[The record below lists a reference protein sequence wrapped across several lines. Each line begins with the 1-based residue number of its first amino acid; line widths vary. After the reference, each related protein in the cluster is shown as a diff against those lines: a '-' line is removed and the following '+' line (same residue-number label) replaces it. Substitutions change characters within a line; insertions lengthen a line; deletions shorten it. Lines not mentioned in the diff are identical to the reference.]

1 MQQNHLTN
9 GHVFV
14 TVKHI
19 TIEIF
24 IVQSRK
30 VRNPAAAVKF
40 MCGSHKKYRK
50 KVKKGAGYEK
60 SECNQ
65 G

>member
-19 TIEIF
+19 LIEIF

-30 VRNPAAAVKF
+30 VKIPAAAVKF
-40 MCGSHKKYRK
+40 MRGNQKEYMKNSGEGSRL
-50 KVKKGAGYEK
+50 
-60 SECNQ
+60 
-65 G
+65 

>member
-19 TIEIF
+19 LIEIF

-30 VRNPAAAVKF
+30 VKIPAAAVKF
-40 MCGSHKKYRK
+40 MCG
-50 KVKKGAGYEK
+50 
-60 SECNQ
+60 NQ
-65 G
+65 KEYMKNSGEGSRL